1 MSQRVQDPVVLSLA
15 RRIAWA
21 RLHPTGFF
29 DFVVKSEFGDRTKLT
44 AAAHQRVLFD
54 FVMHH
59 DRSVIRMPPGFSKTF
74 CMASLT
80 MWLLGRDA
88 TARGAI
94 ISATR
99 EQAAKPLGMVRD
111 YVEQTAEF
119 PELRAVFPNLRKSS
133 NPHDPWTQSRITVE
147 RPPGIRDASLMAVGY
162 GGALSGS
169 RLSWILVD
177 DLLSEENT
185 RTPDGRKNVN
195 RWFSTTVLSR
205 RDVKGAKLVVC
216 NTPWNDDKNC
226 PDLTY
231 ALERTGWPTLA
242 MSAEGD
248 IEIFNSPTFDTDDI
262 RPSSRPG
269 EVYRLASHD
278 PDPTEAVPLWPAQFG
293 QERLESIR
301 TGFQHQPHVYAQL
314 YRMRSFAAEGSRCK
328 VEWIEAAKR
337 AAMDA
342 GVFGPV
348 PVYRGPWVTFTGI
361 DLGVG
366 KTEQHDQTALLTFA
380 VRDDGRRVIL
390 DADIGRFSAP
400 DIVRKIQDK
409 HERYGSFLRVETNA
423 AQDYI
428 RQFALNAN
436 IALPIRAHTTGS
448 NKVDIRFGVESLFLE
463 LANGAWLI
471 PCGSCGGMDP
481 GIAKW
486 VEECLSYRPPPAH
499 TGDLLMA
506 SWLAREEARACGLG
520 LTTPMYHR
528 KDGGGLGGL
537 MLR

>member
-1 MSQRVQDPVVLSLA
+1 MSQRVQDPVVLSLV

-21 RLHPTGFF
+21 RLHPAGFF

-54 FVMHH
+54 FVIHH
-59 DRSVIRMPPGFSKTF
+59 DRSVIRTPPGFSKTF

-80 MWLLGRDA
+80 MWLLGRYA
-88 TARGAI
+88 TARRAI
-94 ISATR
+94 TSATR

-111 YVEQTAEF
+111 YIEQAAEF
-119 PELRAVFPNLRKSS
+119 PALR
-133 NPHDPWTQSRITVE
+133 
-147 RPPGIRDASLMAVGY
+147 
-162 GGALSGS
+162 
-169 RLSWILVD
+169 
-177 DLLSEENT
+177 
-185 RTPDGRKNVN
+185 
-195 RWFSTTVLSR
+195 
-205 RDVKGAKLVVC
+205 
-216 NTPWNDDKNC
+216 
-226 PDLTY
+226 
-231 ALERTGWPTLA
+231 
-242 MSAEGD
+242 
-248 IEIFNSPTFDTDDI
+248 
-262 RPSSRPG
+262 G
-269 EVYRLASHD
+269 EVYRLTCHG